1 MTSITTSA
9 IFDETVSA
17 SDYVL
22 VDFFATWCGP
32 CKAAEPM
39 VAELA
44 SELAPTLDV
53 VKLDIDQSPDIAQ
66 RFSIMSV
73 PTFILFES
81 GTPVKSWVG
90 VPPKASFHAELT
102 ALLPSPAQP

>member
-1 MTSITTSA
+1 MTTIATSST
-9 IFDETVSA
+9 FDETIA
-17 SDYVL
+17 ANDFVL

-39 VAELA
+39 VAAIADEL
-44 SELAPTLDV
+44 SPQLSV

-73 PTFILFES
+73 PTFILFAS
-81 GTPVKSWVG
+81 STPVKSWIG
-90 VPPKASFHAELT
+90 VPPKATLQADLT
-102 ALLPSPAQP
+102 ALLPTTA